1 MTSKHKIN
9 KIVNVVSI
17 IHNTQPG
24 GMQRVAALE
33 TDALNKNGYK
43 SFLASILKT
52 KEWSLFNELN
62 IEPVYLFNNEMV
74 GRFLSGIFFNIGNLK
89 KIKPDV
95 VIAHNNPEFQVAHN
109 LKRKLEKEGKKVFI
123 ISYIHDSLVY
133 SIAGS
138 VFGKFLH
145 VFKDQFKKLEQRN
158 ILESNIVLVNS
169 NATMNRLLEI
179 HKNLEDII
187 KKKST
192 ILYPTTNVPITKDKL
207 VVEKKNYLLIVG
219 RIDHEAFYN
228 LYKIIKNLDIPLVI
242 AGYGHPYNPNFK
254 KIRELFN
261 SLKKEGKNIK
271 FIFSPSDEEL
281 LELYR
286 NASLFVYPGHENFN
300 MSAIEAMS
308 AGCPILVANT
318 SGVCEILPHKL
329 RDELTLDKK
338 DIQLWVDKI
347 KEIIENDMSYELG
360 YECWKVTQ
368 KYNLYTHI
376 EKFLK
381 ILNEVIK

>member
-24 GMQRVAALE
+24 GVQRVAALE

-62 IEPVYLFNNEMV
+62 IEPIYLFNNEMV
-74 GRFLSGIFFNIGNLK
+74 GRLLSGIFFNIGNLK
-89 KIKPDV
+89 KIEPDV
-95 VIAHNNPEFQVAHN
+95 VIAHNNPGFQVAHN

-133 SIAGS
+133 PIAGS

-145 VFKDQFKKLEQRN
+145 IFKGQFRKLEQRN

-169 NATMNRLLEI
+169 NATMNRLLEV

-261 SLKKEGKNIK
+261 SLRKEGKNIK